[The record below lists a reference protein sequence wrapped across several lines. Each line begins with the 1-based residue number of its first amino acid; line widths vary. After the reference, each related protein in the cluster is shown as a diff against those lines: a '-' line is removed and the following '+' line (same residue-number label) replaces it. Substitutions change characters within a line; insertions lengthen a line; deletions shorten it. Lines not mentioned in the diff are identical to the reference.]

1 MSDLVTL
8 PNSADAGERQRG
20 FDLLETLSFIWR
32 QWKFIGAIATIS
44 FLIGVIFLLQ
54 ETPLYTATSQVLL
67 NAQQEKAA
75 GAEKILTDA
84 DLDMAMIESQ
94 MAIIRSTVLLRR
106 VVEKEHLVAPPP
118 PDNKA
123 PEPDSQDPSI
133 LKTVLRSEERRVG
146 KEC

>member
-8 PNSADAGERQRG
+8 PNSADAGERQRW

-32 QWKFIGAIATIS
+32 QWKFIGAIAAIT

-54 ETPLYTATSQVLL
+54 ETPLFTATSQVLL
-67 NAQQEKAA
+67 NVQQEKAA

-94 MAIIRSTVLLRR
+94 MAIIRST
-106 VVEKEHLVAPPP
+106 
-118 PDNKA
+118 
-123 PEPDSQDPSI
+123 
-133 LKTVLRSEERRVG
+133 
-146 KEC
+146 